1 MWLDDFFR
9 KFIEDSFLSLAS
21 NITTIEITDVIIVFF
36 WSIVLTILIA
46 ITYRGTHRS
55 ISYSQNFT
63 QTLVLL
69 GIIVGMIMIIVG
81 TDIARAFT
89 LVGALSIVRF
99 RNALKET
106 RDVGFIFF
114 VMAVGM
120 ACGTRFYLIGIM
132 LTTVGCSLM
141 YFMTY
146 TKFGQKGL
154 AQDIIELDFPVTE
167 DYSQVL
173 SPLFVRY
180 LKYYTM
186 LGIDSVDENT
196 NRISF
201 IVTFKK
207 KSKLISVKKGKDV
220 SKEIDSKVKLL
231 SEIQKISYVSHVK
244 VIDGTNS
251 VEI

>member
-1 MWLDDFFR
+1 MWLVDFIN
-9 KFIEDSFLSLAS
+9 KFIEDSFLTLGS
-21 NITTIEITDVIIVFF
+21 NIDPIEVTDIMIVFF
-36 WSIVLTILIA
+36 WSTILSILIG

-69 GIIVGMIMIIVG
+69 GVVVSIIMIVIG
-81 TDIARAFT
+81 SDLARAFT
-89 LVGALSIVRF
+89 LLGAFSIIRF

-114 VMAVGM
+114 ILAVGM
-120 ACGTRFYLIGIM
+120 SCGTRFYIVGIM
-132 LTTVGCSLM
+132 LTGVGCSLM

-146 TKFGQKGL
+146 TGFGQKGL
-154 AQDIIELDFPVTE
+154 AQDIIELDFPVSE
-167 DYSQVL
+167 DYAQVL
-173 SPLFVRY
+173 SPIFVRH

-186 LGIDSVDENT
+186 LGIDSIDENT

-201 IVTFKK
+201 IVTFKQK
-207 KSKLISVKKGKDV
+207 TKLFSVKKGGGFTRE
-220 SKEIDSKVKLL
+220 SGSKVDLL
-231 SEIQKISYVSHVK
+231 SEVQKIPYISNVK
-244 VIDGTNS
+244 VIDGSNS

>member
-1 MWLDDFFR
+1 MWIDDFFR
-9 KFIEDSFLSLAS
+9 KFIEDSFFTLSSNLDPLVLA
-21 NITTIEITDVIIVFF
+21 DVIIVFF
-36 WSIVLTILIA
+36 WSIVLSMLIA

-69 GIIVGMIMIIVG
+69 GMVVGMIMIIIG
-81 TDIARAFT
+81 SDIARAFT

-120 ACGTRFYLIGIM
+120 ANGTRFYIVGIM
-132 LTTVGCSLM
+132 LTVVGCSLM

-146 TKFGQKGL
+146 TQFGQKGL

-167 DYSQVL
+167 DYAQVL
-173 SPLFVRY
+173 SPIFVRH

-186 LGIDSVDENT
+186 LGIDSIDENT

-201 IVTFKK
+201 IVTFKQKTRLLSIK
-207 KSKLISVKKGKDV
+207 KREGFARESG
-220 SKEIDSKVKLL
+220 SKVELL
-231 SEIQKISYVSHVK
+231 SEVQKIPFISNVK
-244 VIDGTNS
+244 VIEGSNS

>member
-1 MWLDDFFR
+1 MWLVDFIN
-9 KFIEDSFLSLAS
+9 KFIEDSFLTLVS
-21 NITTIEITDVIIVFF
+21 NIDPIEVTDVIIVFF
-36 WSIVLTILIA
+36 WSTILSILIG

-69 GIIVGMIMIIVG
+69 GVVVSIIMIVIG
-81 TDIARAFT
+81 SDLARAFT
-89 LVGALSIVRF
+89 LLGAFSIIRF

-114 VMAVGM
+114 ILAVGM
-120 ACGTRFYLIGIM
+120 ACGTRVYIVGIM
-132 LTTVGCSLM
+132 LTGVGCSLM

-146 TKFGQKGL
+146 TQFGQKGL
-154 AQDIIELDFPVTE
+154 AQDILELDFPVSQ
-167 DYSQVL
+167 DYAQVL
-173 SPLFVRY
+173 SPIFVRH

-186 LGIDSVDENT
+186 LGIDSIDENT

-201 IVTFKK
+201 IVTFKQK
-207 KSKLISVKKGKDV
+207 TKLLTVKKGGEF
-220 SKEIDSKVKLL
+220 SRESGSKVKLL
-231 SEIQKISYVSHVK
+231 SEVQKIPYISNVK
-244 VIDGTNS
+244 VIEGSNS